1 MRQAPCRPKRSPPW
15 LERTR
20 YWTVVLRRSVFG
32 FGVAVDALLED
43 RRRLEH
49 HDPARR
55 NRNLL
60 AGLGITADPLTLIA
74 HNKGTD
80 RGKLHRIATLERV
93 GDLLEHQLNKCRGLC
108 PS

>member
-20 YWTVVLRRSVFG
+20 YWTGVFRPSVCG
-32 FGVAVDALLED
+32 FGVALGWLLED

-74 HNKGTD
+74 HNKGTE
-80 RGKLHRIATLERV
+80 RGKLHRLAALERV
-93 GDLLEHQLNKCRGLC
+93 GDLLKHQFNKRRGLC
-108 PS
+108 P